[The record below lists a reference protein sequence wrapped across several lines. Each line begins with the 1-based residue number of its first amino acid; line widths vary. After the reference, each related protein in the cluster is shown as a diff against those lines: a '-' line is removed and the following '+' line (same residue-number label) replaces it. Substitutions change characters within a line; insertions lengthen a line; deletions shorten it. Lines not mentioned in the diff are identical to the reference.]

1 MKQANRHRRAYKL
14 GLLCVLTSFLLLFLS
29 SSTLWRASQVQSP
42 PHTHV
47 AVKSASKTTL
57 ATNTSSAQTQTDTPD
72 NTDMALLRQFSG
84 PNGWIW
90 RTSLPMDR
98 LVIYY
103 GNPGSTE
110 MGPLGAYSDDELVA
124 RLQTQAQVYA
134 DLDPTH
140 PVVPA
145 FDYVTP
151 VAQPVPMSDGSWVY
165 RMPDDSIRHYIDLA
179 NSNHTLFFFD
189 MQIGHS
195 TIQKEVGILWQY
207 LQMPGVELALD
218 PEFDMAPGA
227 VPGVQFGRMPA
238 KEVNWVIDQLS
249 NLVETYHLPPKIL
262 IIHQF
267 LQEMLPDWQKIK
279 VQPGVQVVTCVDG
292 FGTPGQKIDDYVQFD
307 REQLIQYPG
316 MKLFYKL
323 DKPLMSPTD
332 VLALNPS
339 PLMVMYQ

>member
-1 MKQANRHRRAYKL
+1 MKQTNWHRKAHKL
-14 GLLCVLTSFLLLFLS
+14 WPLYVMALLLLLLS
-29 SSTLWRASQVQSP
+29 SSSAAWRDSQAQST
-42 PHTHV
+42 PHAHIT
-47 AVKSASKTTL
+47 VKSASKTTL
-57 ATNTSSAQTQTDTPD
+57 ATHPSSAQTQTDTPD

-124 RLQTQAQVYA
+124 RLQAQAQVYG
-134 DLDPTH
+134 DLDPIH

-179 NSNHTLFFFD
+179 NTNHMLFFFD

-218 PEFDMAPGA
+218 PEFDM
-227 VPGVQFGRMPA
+227 
-238 KEVNWVIDQLS
+238 D
-249 NLVETYHLPPKIL
+249 LPPKIL

-292 FGTPGQKIDDYVQFD
+292 FGPPGSKIDDYVQFD
-307 REQLIQYPG
+307 REQLIQY
-316 MKLFYKL
+316 LHFI
-323 DKPLMSPTD
+323 
-332 VLALNPS
+332 
-339 PLMVMYQ
+339 

>member
-1 MKQANRHRRAYKL
+1 MKQTNWHRRAYKL
-14 GLLCVLTSFLLLFLS
+14 GLLCVLTLFLLLFLS
-29 SSTLWRASQVQSP
+29 SSALWRASQVQKTP
-42 PHTHV
+42 RTPV
-47 AVKSASKTTL
+47 AVKSASKIPL
-57 ATNTSSAQTQTDTPD
+57 ATYISSTEAQTDMQGDTD
-72 NTDMALLRQFSG
+72 AVLLHRLSG

-90 RTSLPMDR
+90 RTGLPTNR

-103 GNPGSTE
+103 GNPGSAE
-110 MGPLGAYSDDELVA
+110 MGPLGAYTDDELVA
-124 RLQTQAQVYA
+124 RLQAQAQVYA

-151 VAQPVPMSDGSWVY
+151 IVQPVPMSDGSWVY

-179 NSNHTLFFFD
+179 NSNHMLFFFD

-195 TIQKEVGILWQY
+195 PIQKEVGILWQY

-238 KEVNWVIDQLS
+238 KEVNWVVDQLA
-249 NLVETYHLPPKIL
+249 NLVQTYHLPPKIL

-267 LQEMLPDWQKIK
+267 LPEMLPDWQKIK

-307 REQLIQYPG
+307 R
-316 MKLFYKL
+316 
-323 DKPLMSPTD
+323 
-332 VLALNPS
+332 
-339 PLMVMYQ
+339 